1 MMRKHDKKIIM
12 TQKQGKIYPYNYNN
26 TEIEKK
32 KEKLIKYYHL
42 VFRIPSEEK

>member
-1 MMRKHDKKIIM
+1 MIKIIIM

-32 KEKLIKYYHL
+32 KIKEILIKDYHL